1 MATEVHPEL
10 LNTFVTD
17 LGIITYADAHWR
29 CERFSNS
36 LDKWSTPVIL
46 LNLVGVAYVINTNSV
61 FLSSFINY
69 QEQGNTWFHI
79 L

>member
-10 LNTFVTD
+10 LDTFLIE

-29 CERFSNS
+29 CERLSKS
-36 LDKWSTPVIL
+36 SDKWSTPVIL

-61 FLSSFINY
+61 LISSFINY
-69 QEQGNTWFHI
+69 QEQGNMWFYV